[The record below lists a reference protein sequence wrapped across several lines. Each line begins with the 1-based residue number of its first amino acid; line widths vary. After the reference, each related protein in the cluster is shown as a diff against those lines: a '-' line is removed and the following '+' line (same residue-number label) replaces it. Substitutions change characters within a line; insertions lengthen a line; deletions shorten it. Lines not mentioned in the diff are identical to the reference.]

1 MFPAI
6 HSLQEISIR
15 GHGLEGIISTKKKG
29 FATSIAEQKQEQSKA
44 YRRKSLRRTL
54 REVEKV
60 AA

>member
-1 MFPAI
+1 MFPSI
-6 HSLQEISIR
+6 RSFQELSIR
-15 GHGLEGIISTKKKG
+15 GNGLEGLISTKKKG

-44 YRRKSLRRTL
+44 SRRKSLRRTL